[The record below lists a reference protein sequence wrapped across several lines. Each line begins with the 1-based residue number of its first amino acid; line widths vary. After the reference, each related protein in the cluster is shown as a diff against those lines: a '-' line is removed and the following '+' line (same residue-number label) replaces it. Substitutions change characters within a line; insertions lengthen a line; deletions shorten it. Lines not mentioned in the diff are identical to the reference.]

1 MPALEIIL
9 VNMPPDGRFTRE
21 ESESREPMGMFPF
34 RHQLRELHHQRPA
47 GTRTVRRENPL
58 VVVHE
63 EQIGQRM
70 VSDAEAH
77 IGVELLRCFVVP
89 RQRISNMGSSGKRV
103 GWHTAT

>member
-1 MPALEIIL
+1 
-9 VNMPPDGRFTRE
+9 
-21 ESESREPMGMFPF
+21 MFPF

-70 VSDAEAH
+70 VSDVEAH

-89 RQRISNMGSSGKRV
+89 RQRLRNMGSSGKRV